1 MVALNLL
8 DGVGMVA
15 AALTTGAFVPQL
27 LKIWRSRSA
36 ADISYGMYI
45 AFITGVLLW
54 LGYGVAI
61 ESMPMV
67 VSNAAIL
74 LQAIAVLVLKRRFEA
89 QDPTPVIRVSPY
101 RRR

>member
-1 MVALNLL
+1 MAPVNLL
-8 DGVGMVA
+8 DGVGLVA

-45 AFITGVLLW
+45 AFIAGVLLW

-61 ESMPMV
+61 GSMPMV
-67 VSNAAIL
+67 VSNTAIL

-89 QDPTPVIRVSPY
+89 
-101 RRR
+101 

>member
-8 DGVGMVA
+8 DGVGLVA

-36 ADISYGMYI
+36 TDISYGMYI
-45 AFITGVLLW
+45 AFIAGVLLW

-61 ESMPMV
+61 GSMPMV

-89 QDPTPVIRVSPY
+89 
-101 RRR
+101 

>member
-1 MVALNLL
+1 MLALSLL
-8 DGVGMVA
+8 DGVGLLA

-45 AFITGVLLW
+45 AFIAGVMLW

-61 ESMPMV
+61 GSMPMV
-67 VSNAAIL
+67 VSNAAVL
-74 LQAIAVLVLKRRFEA
+74 LQAVAILVLKRRFEA
-89 QDPTPVIRVSPY
+89 
-101 RRR
+101 

>member
-8 DGVGMVA
+8 DGVGLVA

-45 AFITGVLLW
+45 AFIAGVLLW

-61 ESMPMV
+61 GSMPMV

-89 QDPTPVIRVSPY
+89 
-101 RRR
+101 

>member
-8 DGVGMVA
+8 DGVGLVA

-45 AFITGVLLW
+45 AFIAAVLLW

-61 ESMPMV
+61 GSMPMV

-74 LQAIAVLVLKRRFEA
+74 LQAITVLVLKRRFEA
-89 QDPTPVIRVSPY
+89 
-101 RRR
+101 